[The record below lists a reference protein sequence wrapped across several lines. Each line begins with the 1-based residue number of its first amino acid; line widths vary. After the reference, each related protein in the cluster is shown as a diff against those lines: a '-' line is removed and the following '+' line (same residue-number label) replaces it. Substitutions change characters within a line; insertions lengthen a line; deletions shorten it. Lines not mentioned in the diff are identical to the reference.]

1 MPVAAMIQNMYNKRI
16 NTPPVLEISEYFPAA
31 EKFVAEWQ
39 SIRNEALALTRSIDD
54 IPKFHELLESQ
65 TRISTEGYGNWRVFI
80 PRAYG
85 HDIEKNMEKCPTLA
99 RLLKEHPNVTS
110 ANISIIDPRKTIPPH
125 KGPFKGIT
133 RFSLGL
139 IVPKTE
145 TGEPG
150 VVLTLD
156 GKEYRTGEGEF
167 LLWDDTYEHAV
178 RNETDEHRIVLL
190 LDVFRANMPL
200 HLRLTSRLIIKLAGI
215 FAKKSDKFN

>member
-1 MPVAAMIQNMYNKRI
+1 MSVATMIQTMYNKQI
-16 NTPPVLEISEYFPAA
+16 KTPPVLDKAEYFPATDR
-31 EKFVAEWQ
+31 FLAEWE
-39 SIRNEALALTRSIDD
+39 SIRDEALALVRTIED
-54 IPKFHELLESQ
+54 IPKFHELLQSQ
-65 TRISTEGYGNWRVFI
+65 TRISTESYGNWRVFI

-85 HDIEKNMEKCPTLA
+85 HDIEKNMARCPTLA
-99 RLLKEHPNVTS
+99 RLLKENPNVTS
-110 ANISIIDPRKTIPPH
+110 ANISIIDPRKTIPAH
-125 KGPFKGIT
+125 KGPFRGIT

-178 RNETDEHRIVLL
+178 RNETDDYRVVLL
-190 LDVFRANMPL
+190 LDVFREKMPV
-200 HLRLTSRLIIKLAGI
+200 HLRVLSRLIIKLAGVT
-215 FAKKSDKFN
+215 AKKSPKFN